1 MKFLPHKQ
9 EDLSSSLR
17 CHIKKSQVLWRVLTI
32 PALGVINR
40 SEKGG
45 IPGFQCCSGFSRT
58 HYVVAQAGLKS
69 MTSNCWRYR
78 HELPLL
84 ALSTLLDNQGERG
97 EVDPCILGD
106 NSNIMFPCQEC

>member
-45 IPGFQCCSGFSRT
+45 IPGVHWLARLAKSLSPRPMGDRVSKQKVDISR
-58 HYVVAQAGLKS
+58 Q
-69 MTSNCWRYR
+69 
-78 HELPLL
+78 
-84 ALSTLLDNQGERG
+84 
-97 EVDPCILGD
+97 
-106 NSNIMFPCQEC
+106 